1 MQPEDIKEV
10 AQLHQLAISNKRRI
24 EALET
29 GQRETRE
36 LVVNVARLAQNMET
50 MAKTQD
56 QMLERLDEIERKP
69 GKRLEQIITAIIAA
83 LAGAVITAVA
93 AGLLNH

>member
-10 AQLHQLAISNKRRI
+10 AELRQLAISNKRRI
-24 EALET
+24 ETLEA

-36 LVVNVARLAQNMET
+36 LVVNVARLAQNMEAL
-50 MAKTQD
+50 AKTQD

-69 GKRLEQIITAIIAA
+69 ARRLEQIITAIIAA

>member
-1 MQPEDIKEV
+1 MQQEDIKEV

-69 GKRLEQIITAIIAA
+69 GKRLEQIITAIISA
-83 LAGAVITAVA
+83 LAGAVITAVV
-93 AGLLNH
+93 AGLLTH